1 MMKTLKTLTTA
12 GLLLAVCCSVGCNG
26 AVSSPYVPKD
36 EDVLGRAS
44 RFEHR
49 QKSRSVEESVDRML
63 TDPTFDGS
71 YREVAERAQAAGRK
85 LPVLAVKPIL
95 NNTGDGRS
103 DSAATRQ
110 MFEALKAALRKT
122 GKFEVVDYTQRQSLL
137 KTVIEGNNTGDDGGA
152 LQAIGAYRSPNL
164 VLTGDI
170 RRDETEDRGRRV
182 YFHFLNLEIQSTA
195 TGTVFWSDTV
205 EVGKQEP
212 ARGLFGSRRR

>member
-122 GKFEVVDYTQRQSLL
+122 GKFEVVDYTQRQALI
-137 KTVIEGNNTGDDGGA
+137 KTVIDGNNNGDDGGA
-152 LQAIGAYRSPNL
+152 IQTIGTYKSPNL
-164 VLTGDI
+164 ILTGDI
-170 RRDETEDRGRRV
+170 RRDETEDRGRKV

-205 EVGKQEP
+205 EVAKQEP
-212 ARGLFGSRRR
+212 SRGRFGFRGR

>member
-110 MFEALKAALRKT
+110 IFEALKAALRKT

-137 KTVIEGNNTGDDGGA
+137 KTVVEGNNTGDDGGA

-212 ARGLFGSRRR
+212 SRGFFRAMRQ